1 MTFFLFLLC
10 SLPHPS
16 ISASESPENNLSK
29 CPQDDMES
37 ARKRYITEL
46 ANISPGGTRI
56 LRKGLLL
63 ELHSRDRLVVLED
76 NCSGNESSIRY
87 FFESHL
93 TDIGYFHV
101 KATLYEGIANLLVN
115 DKTGKKTW
123 LKAPPVIS
131 PDKKRFVT
139 MSMDLEAGY
148 NPNEINIWRLEQS
161 GPELEYSENIG
172 GEWGPSD
179 PVWKDKETIGF
190 KKNALNPESPGQ
202 VISTRALLLRKG
214 KKWEIH
220 IPSS

>member
-1 MTFFLFLLC
+1 
-10 SLPHPS
+10 
-16 ISASESPENNLSK
+16 
-29 CPQDDMES
+29 MES
-37 ARKRYITEL
+37 ARKRSISEL
-46 ANISPGGTRI
+46 ANISPAGRRI
-56 LRKGLLL
+56 LRKGLFL
-63 ELHSRDRLVVLED
+63 ELHTRDRLVVLED

-87 FFESHL
+87 FFEAHL
-93 TDIGYFHV
+93 TDIGFFHV

-123 LKAPPVIS
+123 LKAPPVVS

-148 NPNEINIWRLEQS
+148 SPNEINIWRLEES
-161 GPELEYSENIG
+161 GPELEYSENLG
-172 GEWGPSD
+172 EEWGPSD

-190 KKNALNPESPGQ
+190 KKNVLNPESPGQ